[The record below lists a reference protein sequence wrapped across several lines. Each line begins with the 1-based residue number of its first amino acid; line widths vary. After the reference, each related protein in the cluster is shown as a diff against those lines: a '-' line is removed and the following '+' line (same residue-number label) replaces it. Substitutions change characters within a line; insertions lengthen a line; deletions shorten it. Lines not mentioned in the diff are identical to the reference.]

1 MEQSVAHTKTEFFSR
16 QNLPNLVFW
25 SLACGLLF
33 LNLGVKGISGS
44 EARWAAIV
52 REMFQS
58 GNFFQPSINFEL
70 YFDKPILSY
79 WFIALCAIF
88 NNGIVNELIARIPS
102 ALAALA
108 TLWATRAIT
117 EHLWGRTAAQ
127 TAGWIMLTIYSL
139 AFWGR
144 LAEADM
150 LNTAFSTLAV
160 AWYIR
165 NREKT
170 SFVPYLIFGALCAVG
185 GQTKGLSAIA
195 VPVLVV
201 LVDLLINRSWKKHLN
216 IRFFTAGIAS
226 VLLYFLPFLL
236 VALKNGDTSFNGI
249 YLVFRENITRFVA
262 PFDHKGDWY
271 DYFKYLP
278 QLFLPWTPFLIL
290 ALAWA
295 CRKWKALSADERW
308 LTISIAAIFVMFS
321 LSGSKRVYYILPI
334 LPYCAILTALYLCRT
349 ESGWLERTKRVLMN
363 IYQYVFL
370 AGGCLVLLLSL
381 LWFSGK
387 HLFPFVLPQSIHL
400 LIYGAPLPLG
410 LLFIFLFLY
419 FRKRESTCGVQ
430 RDFCPCP
437 GFPATAV
444 SCAVL
449 LIFVFGLVIPLVD
462 SEFRTGKPFIL
473 EAAREMKESGI
484 SQSDVAYLAKNY
496 SNMSY
501 YLAFG
506 ERIEILAQDFPG
518 NDLEKKLC
526 AYFKNAG
533 NKPVAVIAE
542 YRDWQ
547 QIQTPALRK
556 IIQDNVFMAEP
567 VRKWE
572 TRGHRREKYVIIAL
586 NFPEQNRRKITIFQ

>member
-1 MEQSVAHTKTEFFSR
+1 MKQTFVSRVSTFFFSK
-16 QNLPNLVFW
+16 NLPDFVFW
-25 SLACGLLF
+25 ILACGLLF

-52 REMFQS
+52 REMFLS
-58 GNFFQPSINFEL
+58 GNFFQPTINFEL

-79 WFIALCAIF
+79 WFIALCALF
-88 NNGIVNELIARIPS
+88 NNGLVNELIARIPS

-117 EHLWGRTAAQ
+117 GHLWGRATAQ

-150 LNTAFSTLAV
+150 LNAAFSTIAV

-170 SFVPYLIFGALCAVG
+170 SFVPYLVFGILCAVG

-201 LVDLLINRSWKKHLN
+201 LVDLILNRTWKKHFN
-216 IRFFTAGIAS
+216 ACFFGAGIVS
-226 VLLYFLPFLL
+226 ILLYFLPFLL
-236 VALKNGDTSFNGI
+236 VALKNGNTSLDGI
-249 YLVFRENITRFVA
+249 YLVFRENITRFFA

-295 CRKWKALSADERW
+295 CRKWKALSADDRW
-308 LTISIAAIFVMFS
+308 LILSIAAIFVMFS

-349 ESGWLERTKRVLMN
+349 ETGWLERAKEILLN

-370 AGGCLVLLLSL
+370 IGGCLVLLLPAFWIFAKRFL
-381 LWFSGK
+381 
-387 HLFPFVLPQSIHL
+387 PFDLPHAVSL

-419 FRKRESTCGVQ
+419 FRKRKQ
-430 RDFCPCP
+430 DNAKWDFCPCP
-437 GFPATAV
+437 GFPGTAV

-449 LIFVFGLVIPLVD
+449 LIFIFGLVLPVVD
-462 SEFRTGKPFIL
+462 AEFRTGKTFIL
-473 EAAREMKESGI
+473 EAAHEMKESGI
-484 SQSDVAYLAKNY
+484 SQSNVVYLSKNY
-496 SNMSY
+496 TKLSY

-506 ERIEILAQDFPG
+506 ERIEILTQDFPG
-518 NDLEKKLC
+518 KDLEKNLGC
-526 AYFKNAG
+526 YLKNAG
-533 NKPVAVIAE
+533 NTPVAVIAE

-547 QIQTPALRK
+547 QIQTPEHRK

-572 TRGHRREKYVIIAL
+572 HKNNRREKYVIVAL
-586 NFPEQNRRKITIFQ
+586 NVPEENRRKITIFQ